1 MLYAKQK
8 SQKNKGEVYIMQ
20 CVAYVRT
27 SNKNHADEK
36 LRMQKELIKDFVLE
50 KGWKLTYVYV

>member
-1 MLYAKQK
+1 
-8 SQKNKGEVYIMQ
+8 MQ